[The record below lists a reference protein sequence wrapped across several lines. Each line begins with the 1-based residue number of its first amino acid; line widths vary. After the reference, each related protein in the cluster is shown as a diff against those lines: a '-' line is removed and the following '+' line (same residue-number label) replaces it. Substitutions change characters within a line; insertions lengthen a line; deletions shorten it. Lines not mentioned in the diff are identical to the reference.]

1 MVATDGHIVSYNVCT
16 QKLKY
21 LLCDGIEDNPCTEV
35 VYVES
40 IVSVKGDNKLKGTDS
55 NRLSARYAML
65 PLPWFC
71 LHSNFNVDTFLCEVL
86 FVPFRYT

>member
-1 MVATDGHIVSYNVCT
+1 MVATNGRIVSYNVRT

-21 LLCDGIEDNPCTEV
+21 LIFDGIEDNPCTEVV

-40 IVSVKGDNKLKGTDS
+40 IVSVKGDNNFKGTDP

-65 PLPWFC
+65 PFPW
-71 LHSNFNVDTFLCEVL
+71 VL
-86 FVPFRYT
+86 LL